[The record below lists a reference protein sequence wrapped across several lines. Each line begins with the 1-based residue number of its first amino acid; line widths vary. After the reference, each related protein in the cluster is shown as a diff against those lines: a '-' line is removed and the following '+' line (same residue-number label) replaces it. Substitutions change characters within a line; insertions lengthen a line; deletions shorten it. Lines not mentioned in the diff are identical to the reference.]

1 MASSRARTSDELDR
15 RSHTVRT
22 YTHRSINEAYRAVQ
36 DLPG

>member
-22 YTHRSINEAYRAVQ
+22 YTHCAINEPSRAVQ
-36 DLPG
+36 VLPG